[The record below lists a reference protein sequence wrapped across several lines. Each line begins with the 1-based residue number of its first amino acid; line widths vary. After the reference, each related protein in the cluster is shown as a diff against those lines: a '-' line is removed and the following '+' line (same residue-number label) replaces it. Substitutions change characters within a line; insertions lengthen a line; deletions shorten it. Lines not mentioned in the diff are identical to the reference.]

1 MTGPNFSET
10 IRYAISLM
18 ALFWLLIL
26 PSKAQK
32 NDTIFLSNGDR
43 LTGEL
48 KKFEYGLL
56 FLKTDAMQTVNIE
69 FDRISTMYSSKQF
82 EIRSTSGLRYFGSLM
97 NSKIPGTVNILTV
110 TDTVPRPMW
119 SIVQI
124 TSIKNQ
130 FWQRIDGS
138 VSMGLSFT
146 KATDVFQYNLSA
158 TATHRTTNYSTTFNL
173 SSILSEDN
181 STISRNN
188 DIGLSVTRF
197 FKGKWFAT
205 VQAIGQQNSELDL
218 DQRIQ
223 TGLGGGY
230 DIVRSNSQRLSAA
243 TGLLANRERTIEEK
257 LESTNVELLL
267 NAQYKWFRY
276 SHPKIDISSGFN
288 AFPSLTTKGRI
299 RLEYDL
305 SSKIEI
311 LKDLFF
317 DLTIYDNFDSVSSES
332 SSSKND
338 WGIITSLG
346 YSF

>member
-1 MTGPNFSET
+1 MSTNSVT
-10 IRYAISLM
+10 IRYAILLM
-18 ALFWLLIL
+18 AVFWLLIV
-26 PSKAQK
+26 PSQAQK

-69 FDRISTMYSSKQF
+69 FDRISTMYSAKQF

-130 FWQRIDGS
+130 FFQRIDGS
-138 VSMGLSFT
+138 VSMGLSYT
-146 KATDVFQYNLSA
+146 KATDVFQYNLST
-158 TATHRTTNYSTTFNL
+158 TATYRTTNYSTTFNL
-173 SSILSEDN
+173 SSIISEDN
-181 STISRNN
+181 NDLSRNN
-188 DIGLSVTRF
+188 DVGLSVTRF

-230 DIVRSNSQRLSAA
+230 DIVRNNSQRLSAT
-243 TGLLANRERTIEEK
+243 TGLLANRERTIEES
-257 LESTNVELLL
+257 LESTNIELLL

-288 AFPSLTTKGRI
+288 VFPSLTTSGRI

-317 DLTIYDNFDSVSSES
+317 DLTIYDNFDSVSSG

>member
-1 MTGPNFSET
+1 MITDSGT
-10 IRYAISLM
+10 IRYAISFIAVCCLS
-18 ALFWLLIL
+18 FL
-26 PSKAQK
+26 PSQAQK
-32 NDTIFLSNGDR
+32 NDTIYLSNGDR

-69 FDRISTMYSSKQF
+69 FDRISTMYSSKQY
-82 EIRSTSGLRYFGSLM
+82 EIRTTSGLRYFGSLM
-97 NSKIPGTVNILTV
+97 NSKIPGTINILTL

-130 FWQRIDGS
+130 FFQRIDGS
-138 VSMGLSFT
+138 VSMGLSYT
-146 KATDVFQYNLSA
+146 KATDVLQYNVAA
-158 TATHRTTNYSTTFNL
+158 TATYRTTNYSTTFDM
-173 SSILSEDN
+173 SSILSEVD
-181 STISRNN
+181 SLISRNN

-197 FKGKWFAT
+197 LKGKWLAA
-205 VQAIGQQNSELDL
+205 VQVTDQQNSELDL
-218 DQRIQ
+218 DQRLQ
-223 TGLGGGY
+223 VGVGGGY
-230 DIVRSNSQRLSAA
+230 DFVRNNSHRLSFI
-243 TGLLANRERTIEEK
+243 TGLLANRERTIEEA
-257 LESTNVELLL
+257 LESKNIELLL
-267 NAQYKWFRY
+267 SAQYKWFKY
-276 SHPKIDISSGFN
+276 KHPKIDISSSFN
-288 AFPSLTTKGRI
+288 VFPSLTTIGRT

-346 YSF
+346 YTF